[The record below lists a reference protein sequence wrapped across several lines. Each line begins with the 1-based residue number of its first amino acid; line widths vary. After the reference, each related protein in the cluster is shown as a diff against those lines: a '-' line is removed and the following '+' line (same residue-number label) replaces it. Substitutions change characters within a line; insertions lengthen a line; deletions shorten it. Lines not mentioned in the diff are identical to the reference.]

1 MATTLR
7 VALADFSMDK
17 LHEIAKEQERDLE
30 TAASQ
35 VLATGLSA
43 LPAHGRFAVISGTE
57 LQALEDI
64 LGGGSVLNGQDLLS
78 KVKRLAGIS
87 YGHIRLGF
95 TPGQLED
102 LEFKAKRQGKT
113 VEQLV
118 EQMAPRIADQFFG
131 LIDQR

>member
-7 VALADFSMDK
+7 VSVADFSMDK
-17 LHEIAKEQERDLE
+17 LHEVARAHERDLE

-43 LPAHGRFAVISGTE
+43 LPLQGRFAVIHQAE

-64 LGGGSVLNGQDLLS
+64 LGGGSILNGQDLLK
-78 KVKRLAGIS
+78 KVQRLAGIS
-87 YGHIRLGF
+87 YHHIRLNF

-102 LEFKAKRQGKT
+102 LEWKAKRQGKT